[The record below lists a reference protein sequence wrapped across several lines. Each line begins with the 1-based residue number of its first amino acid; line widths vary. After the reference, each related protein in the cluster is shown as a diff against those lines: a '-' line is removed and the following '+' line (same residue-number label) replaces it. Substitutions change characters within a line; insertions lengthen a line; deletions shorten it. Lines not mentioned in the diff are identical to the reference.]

1 MEVYGEKPKKFTAKW
16 WEYIWEYYKWH
27 FVCVVFTIFIV
38 ATTVQQ
44 CATRPEYDLKITA
57 VTEQNLVQSQTEAL
71 QKDAESIVTDA
82 TGNGVCEVLFMPLVM
97 NDGTDA
103 QTLQVMHTKFTV
115 ELAMPES
122 YVFIISEK
130 FVEQVPA
137 SDIFESCDVWA
148 GGSPDEYLV
157 SLNGNEKLTALGI
170 DTRELY
176 LGVVRI
182 SENNSGK
189 ELEKARYENGVR
201 FGRYLLGLE

>member
-27 FVCVVFTIFIV
+27 FVCVLFAIFIF
-38 ATTVQQ
+38 ATTLHQ
-44 CATRPEYDLKITA
+44 CATRTEYDLKITA
-57 VTEQNLVQSQTEAL
+57 VTEQNLVLSQTEAL

-82 TGNGVCEVLFMPLVM
+82 TGNGVNEVFFMPLSM
-97 NDGTDA
+97 NEGTDA

-122 YVFIISEK
+122 YVFIISK
-130 FVEQVPA
+130 KYVEQVPE

-148 GGSPDEYLV
+148 GGNPGEYLV
-157 SLNGNEKLTALGI
+157 SLAGNEKLTALGI
-170 DTRELY
+170 NTEDLY
-176 LGVVRI
+176 LGVVKLSAEN
-182 SENNSGK
+182 SEN